1 MRPKNPK
8 YDLKNKYARAL
19 ELSLIITLALISA
32 IFISS
37 KKIDLPFTEFKP
49 ETIQITFTVVDIP
62 KTFQDYSQRLR
73 FEEKVIEEPWIQYPW
88 EKSPIPPRTPDEK
101 IYQYFEVETKPEIIG
116 GVRAIYDYIGNHDL
130 YPKIAQSAGL
140 NGDVII
146 KFVVEVDGNPS
157 NIEVFQEKPA
167 DLGFG
172 EAGVKAMKNMKFK
185 PGRQR
190 DRYVAVNMQQVIRF
204 RLE

>member
-88 EKSPIPPRTPDEK
+88 EEPPLPPQE
-101 IYQYFEVETKPEIIG
+101 EVFDFFAVEIKPELIG
-116 GVRAIYDYIGNHDL
+116 GAQAIYDYITNNDL
-130 YPKIAQSAGL
+130 YPEMARIEGM

-146 KFVVEVDGNPS
+146 RFIVGADGNPS